1 MQRLNL
7 NRHLASYRENLSQFF
22 ILTRHFYNRLFQND
36 YIAYEEEM
44 KAKTISLLVL
54 SASFFGYI
62 SNKFLFAYSIG
73 RNPSLMWV
81 DRCYI
86 LSYYMVIIGLIA
98 ILEWDSIFL
107 DLRDYSNLVSLPI
120 NIRIILAAKF
130 TSLCLFVGIFAV
142 GTNAIS
148 VFIFTWYTSISPAT
162 GFIYGIP
169 TYSATGLIYQIR
181 FFFVHLISFAAAAF
195 FTFFALIVLIAI
207 AKSILGNRLFNRV
220 SAYIKTALLSGCVYL
235 IILLFFKLEGVAYYF
250 NLLHDVKRL
259 SHPIAYVFPPL
270 WFVGLFESLVG
281 HSDPYFDAMALIAVL
296 ALVLGFFSAS
306 LALGINFK
314 LHLSKTV
321 ESGTS
326 RKSPR
331 ITRFF
336 FSTFDSVVLR
346 NPIQRAVFHFFRLT
360 LKRSNL
366 HRARLT
372 TFVSISIGIVL
383 ILLVYQSNSIV
394 DNLKDNKIHL
404 LIPLILSFFL
414 LIGIKAVSKI
424 PVSLDANWIFRLT
437 EANEKHH
444 YLLGIRKGIFFLLL
458 VPLHA
463 ILFVFYSLNWG
474 VLESLYH
481 CLFCLV
487 ISFILMEALFFKS
500 RKIAFTCSYLPG
512 QERLHIF
519 WFVYS
524 VGFLMYVYLI
534 SWIESKLLSRP
545 YDFIMFY
552 GVMLSVYL
560 CMRAYQR
567 FILNRDIKIKYEE
580 EPLIVVQTLDL

>member
-207 AKSILGNRLFNRV
+207 AKSILGN
-220 SAYIKTALLSGCVYL
+220 
-235 IILLFFKLEGVAYYF
+235 
-250 NLLHDVKRL
+250 
-259 SHPIAYVFPPL
+259 
-270 WFVGLFESLVG
+270 
-281 HSDPYFDAMALIAVL
+281 
-296 ALVLGFFSAS
+296 
-306 LALGINFK
+306 
-314 LHLSKTV
+314 
-321 ESGTS
+321 
-326 RKSPR
+326 
-331 ITRFF
+331 
-336 FSTFDSVVLR
+336 
-346 NPIQRAVFHFFRLT
+346 
-360 LKRSNL
+360 
-366 HRARLT
+366 
-372 TFVSISIGIVL
+372 
-383 ILLVYQSNSIV
+383 
-394 DNLKDNKIHL
+394 
-404 LIPLILSFFL
+404 
-414 LIGIKAVSKI
+414 
-424 PVSLDANWIFRLT
+424 
-437 EANEKHH
+437 
-444 YLLGIRKGIFFLLL
+444 
-458 VPLHA
+458 
-463 ILFVFYSLNWG
+463 
-474 VLESLYH
+474 
-481 CLFCLV
+481 
-487 ISFILMEALFFKS
+487 
-500 RKIAFTCSYLPG
+500 
-512 QERLHIF
+512 
-519 WFVYS
+519 
-524 VGFLMYVYLI
+524 
-534 SWIESKLLSRP
+534 
-545 YDFIMFY
+545 
-552 GVMLSVYL
+552 
-560 CMRAYQR
+560 
-567 FILNRDIKIKYEE
+567 
-580 EPLIVVQTLDL
+580 

>member
-1 MQRLNL
+1 MHR
-7 NRHLASYRENLSQFF
+7 ANLSRYLEFFKEHLNQFF

-73 RNPSLMWV
+73 RDPSLIWV

-86 LSYYMVIIGLIA
+86 LSYYMVIIGFIT
-98 ILEWDSIFL
+98 ILEWDNLFP

-130 TSLCLFVGIFAV
+130 ASLCLFVGIFAF

-148 VFIFTWYTSISPAT
+148 VFVFTWYTSISPAT

-169 TYSATGLIYQIR
+169 TYPATGLIYQIR
-181 FFFVHLISFAAAAF
+181 FFFVHLISFAAASF
-195 FTFFALIVLIAI
+195 FTFFTLIVLIAI
-207 AKSILGNRLFNRV
+207 FKSILGYRLFNRV

-235 IILLFFKLEGVAYYF
+235 IVLLFFKLEGVAYYF

-259 SHPIAYVFPPL
+259 SHPIAYVFPPI
-270 WFVGLFESLVG
+270 WFGGLFEYLAG
-281 HSDPYFDAMALIAVL
+281 HGDPYFEAMALIAVL
-296 ALVLGFFSAS
+296 ALALGFFSAS
-306 LALGINFK
+306 FALGINFR
-314 LHLSKTV
+314 LHFAKTI

-331 ITRFF
+331 ITRVF
-336 FSTFDSVVLR
+336 FSVFDSVVLR
-346 NPIQRAVFHFFRLT
+346 NPIQQAVFHFFRLT

-366 HRARLT
+366 HRTRLT

-383 ILLVYQSNSIV
+383 ILLVYRSSSIV
-394 DNLKDNKIHL
+394 VALKDNKIHL
-404 LIPLILSFFL
+404 MIPLILSFFL
-414 LIGIKAVSKI
+414 LIGIKAVVKI
-424 PVSLDANWIFRLT
+424 PVSLEANWIFRLT
-437 EANEKHH
+437 ETNEKHH
-444 YLLGIRKGIFFLLL
+444 YLLGNRKGIFFLLL

-463 ILFVFYSLNWG
+463 ILFVLYALNWK

-487 ISFILMEALFFKS
+487 ISFILMEVLFFKS

-524 VGFLMYVYLI
+524 VGFLMYILAV
-534 SWIESKLLSRP
+534 SWIESRLLGRP
-545 YDFIMFY
+545 NDFFMFY
-552 GVMLSVYL
+552 GTMLFIYL

-580 EPLIVVQTLDL
+580 EPLVVVQTLDL